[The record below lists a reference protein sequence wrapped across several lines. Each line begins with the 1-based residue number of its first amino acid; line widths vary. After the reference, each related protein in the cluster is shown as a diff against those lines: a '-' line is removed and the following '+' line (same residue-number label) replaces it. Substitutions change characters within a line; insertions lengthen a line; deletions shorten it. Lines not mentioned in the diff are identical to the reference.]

1 MESQHSSTGV
11 FLEYMQIV
19 PCNSLKSILQNSLN
33 ILASLAGNFVLPA
46 AAGTLDCFEPNRY
59 HFVKMNI
66 SVAMVRMVMCHLYLF
81 MPQQKGNN

>member
-19 PCNSLKSILQNSLN
+19 LCNSLKYILQNSLN
-33 ILASLAGNFVLPA
+33 ILASLTSNFVLPA
-46 AAGTLDCFEPNRY
+46 AAGILDCFEPNRY
-59 HFVKMNI
+59 HFVKMSI
-66 SVAMVRMVMCHLYLF
+66 SVVMVRMVTCHLYLF